1 MNCKNENALII
12 ATKINEV
19 YGIETLLNYGVN
31 VDQQDIM
38 GNTALHYA
46 VEIENPQ
53 LVKMIMMKKP
63 KMDLK
68 NVKNKTARIIAEE
81 IGNKAVL
88 EVLDNPEK

>member
-1 MNCKNENALII
+1 VNCKNENALII